1 MAAPRPKLAVFRL
14 DASPEVGA
22 GHAMRCLALAEAQSA
37 MGETDAAATALSSR
51 SQELQE
57 TVRNVLEELRA
68 A

>member
-1 MAAPRPKLAVFRL
+1 MARHIAEA
-14 DASPEVGA
+14 ASQAEA
-22 GHAMRCLALAEAQSA
+22 LSLALAEAQSA

-57 TVRNVLEELRA
+57 TVRNVLEELHA